1 MVRSMTGKRIPIK
14 ALIPVKTRIP
24 VKTLIPI
31 KTLGSAV
38 ALTLLISINPNVLAQ
53 QTGSSALSRLGGL
66 EIERSNATINT
77 ELSQRHN
84 RRGNTYSNLERHEDA
99 IEEYRLSLAA
109 DPNNVDSLRNLAN
122 IYYFLNRYD
131 EAIPLLARFIRLDDT
146 RSAALITAQHTLG
159 QLLRD
164 AKRFDDAIA
173 IDLRAIETEPY
184 NDSQVYVMGNTYYN
198 AGRTDLAIQI
208 YEKAVQVIPANAFLH
223 RTLGRMYEFEARME
237 DALTQYKSAAELDT
251 GSQFY
256 KDLVTSTEARLNR

>member
-1 MVRSMTGKRIPIK
+1 MVRSMTGKKLPIK
-14 ALIPVKTRIP
+14 ALS
-24 VKTLIPI
+24 
-31 KTLGSAV
+31 SAV
-38 ALTLLISINPNVLAQ
+38 ALALLIAISPGIQAQ
-53 QTGSSALSRLGGL
+53 ETGSSTLSRLGGL
-66 EIERSNATINT
+66 EIERSAATIDK

-122 IYYFLNRYD
+122 IYYFLQRYD
-131 EAIPLLARFIRLDDT
+131 EAVPLLARFIRLDNT
-146 RSAALITAQHTLG
+146 RSASVIAAQHTLG

-164 AKRFDDAIA
+164 AQRYDDAID

-198 AGRTDLAIQI
+198 AGRGDLAIQI

-237 DALTQYKSAAELDT
+237 DALAQYKAAAELDT

-256 KDLVTSTEARLNR
+256 KDLITATEARINR

>member
-1 MVRSMTGKRIPIK
+1 MVRSMTGKKLPIR
-14 ALIPVKTRIP
+14 ALS
-24 VKTLIPI
+24 
-31 KTLGSAV
+31 SAV
-38 ALTLLISINPNVLAQ
+38 ALALLISINSNAQ
-53 QTGSSALSRLGGL
+53 TQETGSSALSRLGGL
-66 EIERSNATINT
+66 EIERSSATIDT

-84 RRGNTYSNLERHEDA
+84 RRGNTYSNLERHENA

-122 IYYFLNRYD
+122 IYYFLEQYD
-131 EAIPLLARFIRLDDT
+131 EAIPLLARFIRLDKT
-146 RSAALITAQHTLG
+146 LSASVISAQHTLA

-164 AKRFDDAIA
+164 AERYDDAID

-198 AGRTDLAIQI
+198 TGRTDLAIQI
-208 YEKAVQVIPANAFLH
+208 YEKAVEVIPANAFLH

-237 DALTQYKSAAELDT
+237 DALTQYKLAAELDS

-256 KDLVTSTEARLNR
+256 KDLVTATEARINR